1 MASATTEDFS
11 QFSVTVTRLDE
22 YLHEASN
29 APNLPG
35 AYSNEARRAR
45 QIVRYIADLLN
56 LAAGATGN
64 GVLGAEA
71 VLNLIPDQADR
82 LRQLIDNMVRA
93 LPTEDAILAEQ
104 RRELTNIVARIVEMP
119 NRRRCGRIPN
129 SPRGFQY

>member
-93 LPTEDAILAEQ
+93 LP
-104 RRELTNIVARIVEMP
+104 
-119 NRRRCGRIPN
+119 
-129 SPRGFQY
+129 